1 MSSSAVGLQV
11 YQFCSGFDW
20 EYLSFRIWIGLWLAA
35 MLIVLVATDA
45 RSMLLNQFPLH
56 FFLSSFFVCYITR
69 FTEECFA
76 CLIAIIFI
84 IKAVQST
91 IKIGNNF
98 PINPSPCL
106 CLPGNYTDLM

>member
-1 MSSSAVGLQV
+1 
-11 YQFCSGFDW
+11 
-20 EYLSFRIWIGLWLAA
+20 
-35 MLIVLVATDA
+35 MLIILVATDA
-45 RSMLLNQFPLH
+45 RCKYSIFTISGH
-56 FFLSSFFVCYITR
+56 FFLCSFFVCYITR

-98 PINPSPCL
+98 PINPNPCL
-106 CLPGNYTDLM
+106 CLPGNYTNLM